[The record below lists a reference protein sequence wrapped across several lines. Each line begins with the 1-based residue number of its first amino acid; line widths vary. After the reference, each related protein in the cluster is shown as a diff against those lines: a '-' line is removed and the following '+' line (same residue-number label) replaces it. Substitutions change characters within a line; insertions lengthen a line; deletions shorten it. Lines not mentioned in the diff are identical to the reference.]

1 MDKIQPK
8 MSTRPPVPQSAEEF
22 IMEAAS
28 VTPTATVSNVEMD
41 IRYPWQEPS
50 VRADVIKS
58 VNLRLSEEFI
68 LKLKYI
74 SDQTGKSQQ
83 KIIRD
88 VLIPHL
94 ERELNKVIQEIE

>member
-1 MDKIQPK
+1 MDKVKPK

-22 IMEAAS
+22 IMEAAT
-28 VTPTATVSNVEMD
+28 VATVQPSSKVKRD
-41 IRYPWQEPS
+41 IRYPWQEPN
-50 VRADVIKS
+50 VRADVVKS

-68 LKLKYI
+68 LKLQYL

-83 KIIRD
+83 KIIRE

-94 ERELNKVIQEIE
+94 EDELNKVIQAME